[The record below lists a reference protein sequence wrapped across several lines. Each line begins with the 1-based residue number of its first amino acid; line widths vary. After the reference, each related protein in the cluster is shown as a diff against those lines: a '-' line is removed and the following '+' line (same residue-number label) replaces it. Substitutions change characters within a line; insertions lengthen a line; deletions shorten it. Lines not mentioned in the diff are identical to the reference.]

1 MKHSVRLSEEI
12 SNGVTARKHV
22 TTKIEYFCE
31 SEEDTQ
37 KLTTNITKILTKH
50 LGDTNLAKI
59 TYDYDPHAKK
69 VEVEIIEHN
78 V

>member
-1 MKHSVRLSEEI
+1 MKQTFRLSEEI
-12 SNGVTARKHV
+12 SKGMHVRKHV

-31 SEEDTQ
+31 SEKDRQ
-37 KLTTNITKILTKH
+37 ILTTNITNVLMKN

-69 VEVEIIEHN
+69 MEVEIMEHIG
-78 V
+78 